1 MQALKRNLRS
11 TEKLLS
17 PLQNLLDALAKK
29 LRFPEKLCD
38 LSFLKTI
45 ISTTVL
51 LVLLLSLLI
60 VLVLVVLV
68 FVLFLLWYHI
78 KKQRQV
84 SLLARL
90 LVKPALVGPSSRGA
104 GSTRPR
110 ADALLVHGRDRNY
123 SLGSGCK
130 YP

>member
-90 LVKPALVGPSSRGA
+90 LVKPALVGRAVGA
-104 GSTRPR
+104 
-110 ADALLVHGRDRNY
+110 LGRQGLELTLY
-123 SLGSGCK
+123 
-130 YP
+130 